1 MDDLI
6 RRLRSVAVHHA
17 AAALY
22 GGVAGEM
29 HMRMQTSID
38 DAIAEIVRLREA
50 MSPEVTCEA
59 PCPICRRKT
68 WRYAINDALGLDEP
82 YAGDALER
90 AVTCIH
96 GLRDLAARVN
106 EIPGLTAALDA
117 ARYER
122 DVALGKTTEREQAL
136 REIERLV
143 KENEGL
149 RRGMSQI

>member
-17 AAALY
+17 ASAH

-38 DAIAEIVRLREA
+38 AAIVEIVRLREA
-50 MSPEVTCEA
+50 LSPEVTCEA

-90 AVTCIH
+90 AVKCIR

-106 EIPGLTAALDA
+106 E
-117 ARYER
+117 
-122 DVALGKTTEREQAL
+122 ALGDD
-136 REIERLV
+136 EIEAEAPL
-143 KENEGL
+143 
-149 RRGMSQI
+149 